1 MKLCIKFLI
10 IMMSCSVYAEQLTQ
24 EKYDA
29 LLNQNMQTIQNTKV
43 ILDSE
48 QSTATSSEQ
57 SKALCDRIMAYERI
71 KEASEQNQ
79 HLENASMMLI
89 AANFYLDRQSKS
101 LDNSNFSRSIF
112 CRSK

>member
-29 LLNQNMQTIQNTKV
+29 LLNQNMQIIQNTKV

-48 QSTATSSEQ
+48 KNTATISEQ
-57 SKALCDRIMAYERI
+57 SKALCERIVAYERI
-71 KEASEQNQ
+71 KEASEQNKN
-79 HLENASMMLI
+79 LENASMMLI
-89 AANFYLDRQSKS
+89 AANFYLDRQRKS
-101 LDNSNFSRSIF
+101 LDSSYFTQSTF
-112 CRSK
+112 CKNK